1 MAAAGRALVK
11 HHGLRGPAL
20 GWRQTSRSTWP
31 VARVAGISSWAPPNL
46 DGTVDERHP
55 APAWMVETLYIVVK
69 ANYQLVQN
77 DWEYD

>member
-1 MAAAGRALVK
+1 MVFHEDDSIKHTVHGR
-11 HHGLRGPAL
+11 
-20 GWRQTSRSTWP
+20 
-31 VARVAGISSWAPPNL
+31 N
-46 DGTVDERHP
+46 P